1 MNHTQ
6 HQEHHHSQQSAAG
19 HRHQHPALD
28 AIMMISSAAEFMAQ
42 QVDKAVAPLDI
53 TGVQYKIL
61 RILKRSF
68 PAGLSRTDILNH
80 LDEKSVDV
88 TRSIDGLV
96 KAGLVERSRPEEDRR
111 MSIATITQ
119 AGIDALQQVDP
130 LFYQMLG
137 EMQATLTEE
146 EFRELSRLCRKLVA
160 SQQD

>member
-1 MNHTQ
+1 
-6 HQEHHHSQQSAAG
+6 
-19 HRHQHPALD
+19 
-28 AIMMISSAAEFMAQ
+28 MMISSAAEFMAR

-61 RILKRSF
+61 RILKRAY
-68 PAGLSRTDILNH
+68 PAGLSRTEILNN

-96 KAGLVERSRPEEDRR
+96 KSGLVERSRPEEDRR

-137 EMQATLTEE
+137 EMQAALTED
-146 EFRELSRLCRKLVA
+146 EFRELSRLCRKLIA
-160 SQQD
+160 SRQD